1 MHAQNPPQTYQQ
13 KVMLLKSRF
22 KNTKDLWLFMT
33 ERRKCTGSEG
43 AKRFT
48 FPLAR

>member
-1 MHAQNPPQTYQQ
+1 MNTHQAPHTYQQ

-33 ERRKCTGSEG
+33 DRRK
-43 AKRFT
+43 
-48 FPLAR
+48 FPLFLDMVAVFFL